1 MERLTEKQRHILQ
14 QKLCDMKR
22 RCYNPEEK
30 FYKDY
35 GGRGIKVC
43 DEWMDKKE
51 GHSNFQKWAVEN
63 GWEEGRSIDRIDVNG
78 NYEPNN
84 CRWAT
89 PEEQA
94 NNRRNNNYVTINGV
108 TKTTSEWARQ
118 IGISQNAFTGRINS
132 GWTGEELLKPKFKPL
147 KMSKAEMAK
156 EIRAW
161 RNAEEQGLLV
171 RLPCKAEDTVYVDS
185 AILPIEDMECYE
197 DTDNKIPLYFQGRVV
212 SLRFARRNWV
222 KIAVKAKW
230 LYEWIDDETGPE
242 SGYIECEKSF
252 SIPLSMIGKNIFL
265 TREEAEKKLEE
276 MKK

>member
-51 GHSNFQKWAVEN
+51 GHGNFQKWAVEN

-78 NYEPNN
+78 NYEPSN

-161 RNAEEQGLLV
+161 RNLEEQGLLV
-171 RLPCKAEDTVYVDS
+171 RLPYNNGTLYSVNYSNKTITENTIIEI
-185 AILPIEDMECYE
+185 AINDHAKRFSCLD
-197 DTDNKIPLYFQGRVV
+197 DN
-212 SLRFARRNWV
+212 LRERKF
-222 KIAVKAKW
+222 
-230 LYEWIDDETGPE
+230 YD
-242 SGYIECEKSF
+242 Y
-252 SIPLSMIGKNIFL
+252 MIGENVFL
-265 TREEAEKKLEE
+265 NREEAKKKLEE